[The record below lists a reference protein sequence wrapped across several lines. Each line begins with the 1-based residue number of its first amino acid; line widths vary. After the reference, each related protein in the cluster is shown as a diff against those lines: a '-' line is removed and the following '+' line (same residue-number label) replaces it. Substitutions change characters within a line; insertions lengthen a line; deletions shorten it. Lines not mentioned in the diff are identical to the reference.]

1 MSAVFQQMPGLQIIL
16 DIFIFIVVALY
27 VLSIVWVVR
36 DARNRGASCV
46 MWGIVALIPLVGV
59 LAYNLM
65 RPPLLTSDRDE
76 QELDVALKRR
86 ELMKYGE
93 CGSCGYPVEYDYV
106 MCPNCHQ
113 RLKNLCPTCHHA
125 LEPEWSVCPYC
136 TAQIGTPR
144 QQRSAAQG
152 ESRRRSTQSSQEFSL
167 LDDTTTI

>member
-1 MSAVFQQMPGLQIIL
+1 MSALLQQMPELQIIFNIL
-16 DIFIFIVVALY
+16 IFIVVALY

-36 DARNRGASCV
+36 DARNRGAAV
-46 MWGIVALIPLVGV
+46 IAWGIVALIPLVGV

-65 RPPLLTSDRDE
+65 RPPLLISDRDE

-136 TAQIGTPR
+136 TAQIEQSR
-144 QQRSAAQG
+144 KSRSAAQNK
-152 ESRRRSTQSSQEFSL
+152 SRRRSSQSSQHSSVS
-167 LDDTTTI
+167 DTTTI

>member
-1 MSAVFQQMPGLQIIL
+1 MSAVFQQMPELQIVFNL
-16 DIFIFIVVALY
+16 FIVIVVALY
-27 VLSIVWVVR
+27 ILSIVWVVR
-36 DARNRGASCV
+36 DARNRGAMWV
-46 MWGIVALIPLVGV
+46 VWGIVALIPLVGV

-65 RPPLLTSDRDE
+65 RPPLLQSDKDE

-93 CGSCGYPVEYDYV
+93 CGSCGYPVEADYV

-136 TAQIGTPR
+136 TTQIGQPR
-144 QQRSAAQG
+144 NRARANRPSPEASREYASQG
-152 ESRRRSTQSSQEFSL
+152 EPSN
-167 LDDTTTI
+167 TTVL